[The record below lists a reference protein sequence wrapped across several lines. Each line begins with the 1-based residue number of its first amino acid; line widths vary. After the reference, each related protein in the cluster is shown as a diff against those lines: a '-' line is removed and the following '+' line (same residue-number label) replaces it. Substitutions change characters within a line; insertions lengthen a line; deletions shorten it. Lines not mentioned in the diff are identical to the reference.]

1 MVGYH
6 WSLAWWFGADDCNF
20 WCFHTNFYNQNTII
34 SWKLQTISISN
45 SKLWSVIFDT
55 WTLKFTIL
63 LPVWSK
69 NSACDTNSPQSWHN
83 PYYSANNM
91 TLNDPNCICYLAIE
105 KIEAYRDKRCVLCP
119 VALRH
124 TSHLE
129 HRLAWSWF
137 VFFFQNKHK
146 KLINIIQHFIEEFCF
161 RIESVNTFSSPLFEH
176 AYCVKKCVSLSTLI
190 HFDVSQTCKTFTYEF
205 WDDKSAVKHRQY
217 ELGMSTRNSLTFW
230 LCKVSVTIEDVFRSL
245 VH

>member
-83 PYYSANNM
+83 PYYSECKLMVGWTKA
-91 TLNDPNCICYLAIE
+91 ICSLGKNKWVRMQ
-105 KIEAYRDKRCVLCP
+105 KIVGGPPWFGDFPGPETVL
-119 VALRH
+119 V
-124 TSHLE
+124 
-129 HRLAWSWF
+129 
-137 VFFFQNKHK
+137 
-146 KLINIIQHFIEEFCF
+146 IQIFLSFWLGS
-161 RIESVNTFSSPLFEH
+161 RNSPL
-176 AYCVKKCVSLSTLI
+176 
-190 HFDVSQTCKTFTYEF
+190 
-205 WDDKSAVKHRQY
+205 
-217 ELGMSTRNSLTFW
+217 
-230 LCKVSVTIEDVFRSL
+230 
-245 VH
+245 

>member
-83 PYYSANNM
+83 PYYS
-91 TLNDPNCICYLAIE
+91 
-105 KIEAYRDKRCVLCP
+105 VLFG
-119 VALRH
+119 VRH
-124 TSHLE
+124 TSAFHPINSSRCLNS
-129 HRLAWSWF
+129 LIKVAPYVLGVDSWVPGAPEPRMYPCSGYF
-137 VFFFQNKHK
+137 LVV
-146 KLINIIQHFIEEFCF
+146 
-161 RIESVNTFSSPLFEH
+161 IESNPQIYIWKFEFFHFSNNIS
-176 AYCVKKCVSLSTLI
+176 
-190 HFDVSQTCKTFTYEF
+190 KTI
-205 WDDKSAVKHRQY
+205 
-217 ELGMSTRNSLTFW
+217 M
-230 LCKVSVTIEDVFRSL
+230 I
-245 VH
+245 